1 MNLQEAKIYVGT
13 IEKYNN
19 GSLDGKWVNL
29 SDFNSLDDFLDE
41 CEEIHKDEEDPE
53 FMFQDWENIPDGLVT
68 ESNLSEDFF
77 YLRDEILFNLD
88 EDKEEAFWIWLD
100 NTRSTV
106 DFGNPHKLIEN
117 FNEDYI
123 GKYYSEEEFAES
135 LLDDYDL
142 SEFAR
147 MYFDVEKFANDLFI
161 SDYWYKD
168 GFVFSNC

>member
-1 MNLQEAKIYVGT
+1 MDLQEAKIYVGT
-13 IEKYNN
+13 REKYNN
-19 GSLDGKWVNL
+19 GSLEGKWVNL

-77 YLRDEILFNLD
+77 YLRDVILFNLD
-88 EDKEEAFWIWLD
+88 EDKEEAFWVWLD
-100 NTRSTV
+100 NTRHNP
-106 DFGNPHKLIEN
+106 DFGDPHKLISD
-117 FNEDYI
+117 FNDSYV

-147 MYFDVEKFANDLFI
+147 TYFDVEKFANDLFI
-161 SDYWYKD
+161 SDFWYKD
-168 GFVFSNC
+168 GFVFDSN

>member
-1 MNLQEAKIYVGT
+1 MDLQEAKIYVGT

-88 EDKEEAFWIWLD
+88 EDKEKAFWIWLD
-100 NTRSTV
+100 DQIDVN
-106 DFGNPHKLIEN
+106 FGNPHKLVSN
-117 FNEDYI
+117 FNDSYI
-123 GKYYSEEEFAES
+123 GKYDSEEDFAET
-135 LLDDYDL
+135 LLDEEDL

-147 MYFDVEKFANDLFI
+147 TYFDVERYARDLFI
-161 SDYWYKD
+161 SDFWYKD
-168 GFVFSNC
+168 GYVFSNC